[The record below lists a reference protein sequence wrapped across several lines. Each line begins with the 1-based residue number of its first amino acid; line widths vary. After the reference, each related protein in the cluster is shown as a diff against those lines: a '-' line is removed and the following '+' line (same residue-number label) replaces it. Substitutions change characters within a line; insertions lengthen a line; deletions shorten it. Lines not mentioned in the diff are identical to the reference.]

1 MQRLRF
7 GAPMDMTL
15 VSTLEFE
22 VVDGVFSG
30 VLRSDSW
37 LRWSV
42 PMGQT

>member
-1 MQRLRF
+1 MQSFRF